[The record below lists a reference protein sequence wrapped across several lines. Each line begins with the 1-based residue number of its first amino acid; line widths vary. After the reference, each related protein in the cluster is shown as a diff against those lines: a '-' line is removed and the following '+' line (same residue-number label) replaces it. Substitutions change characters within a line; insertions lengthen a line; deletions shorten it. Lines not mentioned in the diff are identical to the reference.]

1 MQPQRLTLHFRLIL
15 LVSFALLSVT
25 ANAQELNER
34 FPNELNSDIEE
45 PRIALPEV
53 KSRSRFRTVS
63 RSRQR
68 SNDALIE
75 LCKESVDTT
84 ARRLLSTESHTP
96 WQIMHGLLALR
107 HDFQIQHEGQ
117 SISGL
122 DWVAQGQVFDGEY
135 WFESSRHGGRA
146 HPYSRPYAFEGH
158 ANQFLAI
165 LSMCGVELDRKFGTS
180 SGQVT
185 MRGMINNA
193 QKTLKEKDEPT
204 WTLWAL
210 SRYLPSSARWRSED
224 GESWSIEK
232 LVQDQT
238 AKPMQGAPCG
248 GTHGLFALAHA
259 RNVYLRQ
266 RKPLRGV
273 WLQAEYKI
281 RKHINTARMQQ
292 NADGT
297 LSSNFFR
304 SKEYDPDFNK
314 RMASA
319 GHILEFLMIAL
330 PQNELGERWVR
341 RAIEATARDLLNNRK
356 AYVKCSPLYHSVNA
370 LNIYLD
376 RVNPKVPSD
385 KIASGRKEARTAK
398 LAPRKKLAD
407 ESQLKSVPVTRITKS
422 RQIPAPKPTENTKTE
437 TAESVPADEKAAEA
451 EKTTPVTIQST
462 PLGKVPDPADS
473 PAPDATPKKVITEND
488 QAKWKATPE
497 KRRTAIAGDAAQ
509 ADESSASASQDQL
522 DRANDPSGTEKD
534 DAPADQGQDDQP
546 EAQTDE
552 VEPEPEQ
559 LTETPDP
566 IKSVS
571 KSRVIGSDIDVVADA
586 TESGGAGTIES
597 LTIPDGQSDSDKEP
611 APLALRADEA
621 AQALTPIVSAIGLS
635 EGMSV
640 AEVGSGTGLFLNLLS
655 EEVGSAGRVFAID
668 VSPRVVEFLEERVVA
683 DDLANV
689 DVVRNDGTS
698 LALVNNQLDRVF
710 VCDAYRSFR
719 NHSTML
725 ASIRKNLQPDGELII
740 VESVQS
746 DALLQSDADIAKGA
760 GAKGETSSL
769 TIQSTVEEAG
779 FEYVEE
785 VSIPD
790 LGSGI
795 FLRFRKSA
803 E

>member
-15 LVSFALLSVT
+15 LVSVALLSVS

-45 PRIALPEV
+45 PQIALPEV

-117 SISGL
+117 AISGL

-135 WFESSRHGGRA
+135 WFESSRYGGRA

-165 LSMCGVELDRKFGTS
+165 LSMCGVELDREFGTA
-180 SGQVT
+180 SGPVT

-210 SRYLPSSARWRSED
+210 SRYMPSSARWRSED

-385 KIASGRKEARTAK
+385 KIAAGRKEARTAK
-398 LAPRKKLAD
+398 LVPRKKLAD
-407 ESQLKSVPVTRITKS
+407 ETQLKSVPVTRITKS
-422 RQIPAPKPTENTKTE
+422 RQVPATKPTENTKPE
-437 TAESVPADEKAAEA
+437 TLESVPAGEKAAEA
-451 EKTTPVTIQST
+451 EEATPVTNQSE
-462 PLGKVPDPADS
+462 PLGNVPEPATL
-473 PAPDATPKKVITEND
+473 PAPETTPKIVITQND
-488 QAKWKATPE
+488 QAEWKATPE
-497 KRRTAIAGDAAQ
+497 KRRTAIADNAVK
-509 ADESSASASQDQL
+509 ADKSTAYASQDQPVT
-522 DRANDPSGTEKD
+522 ANDPSGTEKD
-534 DAPADQGQDDQP
+534 DAPANEDQDDQS

-552 VEPEPEQ
+552 DEPEPEE

-571 KSRVIGSDIDVVADA
+571 KSRVV
-586 TESGGAGTIES
+586 ES
-597 LTIPDGQSDSDKEP
+597 LTIPDRQADSNKEP
-611 APLALRADEA
+611 DALALALRADEA
-621 AQALTPIVSAIGLS
+621 AQALTPIVNAIGLA

-640 AEVGSGTGLFLNLLS
+640 AEFGSGTGLFLNLLS
-655 EEVGSAGRVFAID
+655 EAVGSAGRVIAID

-725 ASIRKNLQPDGELII
+725 ASIRRNLQPDGELII
-740 VESVQS
+740 VESVRS
-746 DALLQSDADIAKGA
+746 DALLESDADAATGDDA
-760 GAKGETSSL
+760 NGETSSL
-769 TIQSTVEEAG
+769 KIQSTVQEAG
-779 FEYVEE
+779 FDYVEE

>member
-1 MQPQRLTLHFRLIL
+1 MQPQRLTVHFRLFL
-15 LVSFALLSVT
+15 LVSATLLPVT
-25 ANAQELNER
+25 ANGQELNER
-34 FPNELNSDIEE
+34 FPNELNSDVEE

-53 KSRSRFRTVS
+53 HRGSPFRRVS
-63 RSRQR
+63 RSRR
-68 SNDALIE
+68 KSNDELIE

-107 HDFQIQHEGQ
+107 HDLQILHQGQ

-122 DWVAQGQVFDGEY
+122 DWVGQGQVFDDEY

-165 LSMCGVELDRKFGTS
+165 LSMCGVELDRTFGTS
-180 SGQVT
+180 SGEIT

-193 QKTLKEKDEPT
+193 QQTVKEKDEPT

-210 SRYLPSSARWRSED
+210 SRYLPSSAQWRSQD

-232 LVQDQT
+232 LVQIQT
-238 AKPMQGAPCG
+238 AKPMQGSPCG
-248 GTHGLFALAHA
+248 GTHGMFALAHA

-281 RKHINTARMQQ
+281 RKYINTARMQQ

-304 SKEYDPDFNK
+304 GKEYNPDFNK

-376 RVNPKVPSD
+376 RVNPMVPRD
-385 KIASGRKEARTAK
+385 KIAAGPKGATTARLT
-398 LAPRKKLAD
+398 PRRSVT
-407 ESQLKSVPVTRITKS
+407 EGPPLKSVLVTRITKRRELDDNERS
-422 RQIPAPKPTENTKTE
+422 ESTKPESSDSVPSKEMTDEADATTSVTVPAKPLREVPDLTDLPE
-437 TAESVPADEKAAEA
+437 TATEPTIIIKDNDQTKWEPTPQERRTTISVD
-451 EKTTPVTIQST
+451 V
-462 PLGKVPDPADS
+462 GKVH
-473 PAPDATPKKVITEND
+473 
-488 QAKWKATPE
+488 
-497 KRRTAIAGDAAQ
+497 AGI
-509 ADESSASASQDQL
+509 DESAPTRLLGQSETKRVADPGDTTEELSGEDASAPPTGS
-522 DRANDPSGTEKD
+522 
-534 DAPADQGQDDQP
+534 
-546 EAQTDE
+546 DE
-552 VEPEPEQ
+552 SELED
-559 LTETPDP
+559 LTVVRPP
-566 IKSVS
+566 VKSVS
-571 KSRVIGSDIDVVADA
+571 KSRIVGSEPEVNVDAAAASIATA
-586 TESGGAGTIES
+586 TESDALLDGPSAQPSVVDAGT
-597 LTIPDGQSDSDKEP
+597 PPASDTSET
-611 APLALRADEA
+611 LS
-621 AQALTPIVSAIGLS
+621 PIVAAIGLAD
-635 EGMSV
+635 GMSV

-655 EEVGSAGRVFAID
+655 EKVGSAGRVFAID
-668 VSPRVVEFLEERVVA
+668 VSPRLVKVLEERVAA
-683 DDLANV
+683 DGLTNV
-689 DVVRNDGTS
+689 DVVQSDGYA
-698 LALVNNQLDRVF
+698 LAIVNNQVDRVF
-710 VCDAYRSFR
+710 VCDAYSSFL
-719 NHSTML
+719 NHAEML
-725 ASIRKNLQPDGELII
+725 ASIRSSLQPDGELII
-740 VESVQS
+740 VESLHSEESQKF
-746 DALLQSDADIAKGA
+746 DDADQDS
-760 GAKGETSSL
+760 ESNRQ
-769 TIQSTVEEAG
+769 TIQATVEEAG

-790 LGSGI
+790 LGSGF
-795 FLRFRKSA
+795 FLRFRTPA

>member
-1 MQPQRLTLHFRLIL
+1 MQPQRLTLHFWLIL
-15 LVSFALLSVT
+15 LVSAALLDVG
-25 ANAQELNER
+25 ANGQELNEG
-34 FPNELNSDIEE
+34 FPNELNSDVEE

-53 KSRSRFRTVS
+53 KSRSRFFTVS
-63 RSRQR
+63 RSRQK

-117 SISGL
+117 TISGL
-122 DWVAQGQVFDGEY
+122 DWVAQGQVFDDEY

-180 SGQVT
+180 TGTVT

-193 QKTLKEKDEPT
+193 QKTLTEKDEPT

-210 SRYLPSSARWRSED
+210 SRYLPSSARWRNED

-266 RKPLRGV
+266 EKPLRGV

-341 RAIEATARDLLNNRK
+341 RAIEATASDLLNNRK

-376 RVNPKVPSD
+376 RVNPKVPSN

-398 LAPRKKLAD
+398 LTPRKKAKD
-407 ESQLKSVPVTRITKS
+407 QPQLKPVPVTRIARS
-422 RQIPAPKPTENTKTE
+422 Q
-437 TAESVPADEKAAEA
+437 
-451 EKTTPVTIQST
+451 
-462 PLGKVPDPADS
+462 KVPDKKTVENNRAESSATVPSKEGDNVPKTPNRAQAAPLREVPEAAESPQSVPEPTNAD
-473 PAPDATPKKVITEND
+473 TEND
-488 QAKWKATPE
+488 PSKWKATPSR
-497 KRRTAIAGDAAQ
+497 RRTAISDEAARGD
-509 ADESSASASQDQL
+509 DELKKSPASASKDQL
-522 DRANDPSGTEKD
+522 DGTNDPSAPTADD
-534 DAPADQGQDDQP
+534 DATTEEQDSSEQAEGMTVATVPVQSVSTTRVIESAKEVTTETTALTDTASVDRVMIRDVQP
-546 EAQTDE
+546 EPQAGPDTLTLQ
-552 VEPEPEQ
+552 PEE
-559 LTETPDP
+559 
-566 IKSVS
+566 
-571 KSRVIGSDIDVVADA
+571 AA
-586 TESGGAGTIES
+586 
-597 LTIPDGQSDSDKEP
+597 
-611 APLALRADEA
+611 LAL
-621 AQALTPIVSAIGLS
+621 LPIVDAIGVS

-640 AEVGSGTGLFLNLLS
+640 AEVGSGTGLFLHLLS
-655 EEVGSAGRVFAID
+655 AKVGSEGRVYAID
-668 VSPRVVEFLEERVVA
+668 ASPRLVEYLEERVVA
-683 DDLANV
+683 EGLTNV
-689 DVVRNDGTS
+689 VVVRNDGTS
-698 LALVNNQLDRVF
+698 LALVNNQVDRVF
-710 VCDAYRSFR
+710 VCDDYRELR
-719 NHSTML
+719 NQATML
-725 ASIRKNLQPDGELII
+725 NSIRRTLCPGGELIL
-740 VESVQS
+740 VESAQS
-746 DALLQSDADIAKGA
+746 GELTESGGRDAA
-760 GAKGETSSL
+760 GEPNSL
-769 TIQSTVEEAG
+769 EIRAEIEKAG
-779 FEYVEE
+779 FDYVEE
-785 VSIPD
+785 VAIPD
-790 LGSGI
+790 LGSGL

>member
-1 MQPQRLTLHFRLIL
+1 MQPQRLTLHFWLIL
-15 LVSFALLSVT
+15 LVSAALLDVG
-25 ANAQELNER
+25 ANGQELNEG
-34 FPNELNSDIEE
+34 FPNELNSDVEE

-53 KSRSRFRTVS
+53 KSRSRFFTVS
-63 RSRQR
+63 RSRQK

-117 SISGL
+117 TISGL
-122 DWVAQGQVFDGEY
+122 DWVAQGQVFDDEY

-180 SGQVT
+180 TGTVT

-193 QKTLKEKDEPT
+193 QKTLTEKDEPT

-210 SRYLPSSARWRSED
+210 SRYLPSSARWRNED

-266 RKPLRGV
+266 KKPLRGV

-341 RAIEATARDLLNNRK
+341 RAIEATASDLLNNRK

-376 RVNPKVPSD
+376 RVNPKVPSN

-398 LAPRKKLAD
+398 LTPRKKAKD
-407 ESQLKSVPVTRITKS
+407 QPQLKPVPVTSIARSQKDPDKKTVENHRQRYRRRKATMSPRHQTGLRPLLCGKYPRPPNRRSPSRSRRMLTPRTIRQNGRRRPADAALPFRTKRREATTNLRNRRRPRARTSWMARTIRQHRPLTTMRQPKS
-422 RQIPAPKPTENTKTE
+422 RI
-437 TAESVPADEKAAEA
+437 VP
-451 EKTTPVTIQST
+451 
-462 PLGKVPDPADS
+462 
-473 PAPDATPKKVITEND
+473 N
-488 QAKWKATPE
+488 
-497 KRRTAIAGDAAQ
+497 R
-509 ADESSASASQDQL
+509 
-522 DRANDPSGTEKD
+522 
-534 DAPADQGQDDQP
+534 
-546 EAQTDE
+546 
-552 VEPEPEQ
+552 
-559 LTETPDP
+559 
-566 IKSVS
+566 
-571 KSRVIGSDIDVVADA
+571 
-586 TESGGAGTIES
+586 
-597 LTIPDGQSDSDKEP
+597 
-611 APLALRADEA
+611 LRE
-621 AQALTPIVSAIGLS
+621 
-635 EGMSV
+635 
-640 AEVGSGTGLFLNLLS
+640 
-655 EEVGSAGRVFAID
+655 
-668 VSPRVVEFLEERVVA
+668 
-683 DDLANV
+683 
-689 DVVRNDGTS
+689 
-698 LALVNNQLDRVF
+698 
-710 VCDAYRSFR
+710 
-719 NHSTML
+719 
-725 ASIRKNLQPDGELII
+725 
-740 VESVQS
+740 
-746 DALLQSDADIAKGA
+746 
-760 GAKGETSSL
+760 
-769 TIQSTVEEAG
+769 
-779 FEYVEE
+779 
-785 VSIPD
+785 
-790 LGSGI
+790 
-795 FLRFRKSA
+795 
-803 E
+803 